1 MDTETKDPETK
12 DPEINEDNK
21 ILLKLGDII
30 EIDAPTN
37 TDINDQTFIIDYID
51 QSIIVLLNVSNLKY
65 TQLNVNDEGHIT
77 DESIHTIYLLNRSDE
92 EGYARQNGLLPKIW
106 LDIHIG
112 GEFPTIIT
120 GEITNLEQDMIEVT
134 TFPDLTVV
142 YIDFGYQGI
151 PRNIPFE
158 KFEIRP
164 KPAVVPKG
172 KSLNELRD
180 DFEEG
185 EVSDEE
191 GPSMSYSSTGEMVI
205 DMPEG
210 ALPDRDINDILD
222 SAFLSA
228 DDIVFGEELEDVT
241 QLVEL
246 PENQRKY
253 GIEVQAND
261 LMDELLSTIPNSQR
275 SKELLGKIHDLIE
288 RFKQV
293 RSLFSRFD
301 ENGNVIGYIQLGALH
316 KPLIERIQK
325 LDTKIKWVIPVV
337 KQKRFMYGGGSKDDE
352 LYDDVNFANIDEELK
367 QTDELF
373 DNYKKSTL
381 PTITNK
387 YENLY
392 SKIDDLLSPVSPEKC
407 DDCLVSEIEV
417 FTNLDS
423 IINNL
428 DDFYSTSNKTNKRA
442 ELDTLVKQRFVIQRY
457 NLGMNIKSKTILR
470 SGKIVYVNKPMTP
483 NDKISINSLLILP
496 EPVVKFSHIDLPGTN
511 LITKSNLHM
520 NYLSI
525 FRLLKEKT
533 EVNSHIVDNLEREI
547 KYLDYNDDDEKDKN
561 NKDKDK
567 DNKNDSMPEFLS
579 NLKEYSLD
587 ESLQDKPDKF
597 RNFLNVIVPK
607 TRLIFRLIRKYIK
620 DKLSLVEIVK
630 ELEPF
635 MIYSQDITYQQYNE
649 IRFYIKNRIM
659 ALKKDFADK
668 TAIFRNMRKI
678 NYGISPFVNK
688 IKNIMTDN
696 KEFFHMFEDAYNM
709 KNINMDTMSNSELLT
724 KIITLDGARLF
735 SDIITT
741 MVIKILSTPEILD
754 AVKPANID
762 DMSGAEKIRYS
773 DCARRYLTKKYE
785 KLADLRADNGV
796 DDVFYDKE
804 FDNTPYNII
813 DAYRSEQKDMEPVI
827 FSEFLTKSLI
837 HKHEI
842 PEKEASE
849 LAATLIEGKRRVKN
863 GEFAVLELTI
873 PITEKKRHQFATLD
887 EEDFA
892 KQDMVS
898 REFFRRSKNNWIHET
913 SISEEAFLDTNTI
926 FCNITDDCFQNQK
939 KNVCESTTYAKSRL
953 NELEKKRMQDEFD
966 GRINESIEKMDE
978 AIKITLK
985 TDFKNIIKKMRLLEL
1000 QREKYNN
1007 VAYEIGK
1014 YTKNENAPGVVSP
1027 HTKLRDMI
1035 HSQDDFQK
1043 RQNDLVKFV
1052 DMFCREPMLD
1062 ELKED
1067 IQWLYCKDTNTKLV
1081 PQSIYKLARVF
1092 ISGGDYV
1099 AKLDA
1104 ICRTNGIMSDDGDSI
1119 VDKFS
1124 GYVLRKIDFASED
1137 GFNEEGF
1144 RIISN
1149 EIMEDDLE
1157 TKLSKVLNTTAATN
1171 KLASTSAIFE
1181 NEKNQIVYNII
1192 VTVCNNIGIPIETI
1206 QDFVLRTVDEL
1217 MEKNIQ
1223 SEEIY
1228 EQRAQLLEKKKG
1240 VRPIPYEIYKNRLM
1254 FWIIGSCVLI
1264 SIQTA
1269 VPSFQV
1275 KKTFPGCVRSFSGF
1289 PLDGGVED
1297 LSGIE
1302 YIACTLYKSKSS
1314 ISPWNSI
1321 ERLDVAAYVTKIRET
1336 IEKLV
1341 LPERSDINEMY
1352 VKKRE
1357 FILLHPNE
1365 IVPEEHSINRWK
1377 LFLPPIVPVGTILHL
1392 HGVSDEFEKEIVNL
1406 VNKEHRDQRRY
1417 LGIVQQKI
1425 IQYGYAI
1432 VDEINKIVK
1441 SKDALLKTSSQI
1453 PFLENACCNT
1463 GDLIPMQYF
1472 INENPN
1478 INAHIKLIKKH
1489 TEIIHTYRE
1498 ISSPYTYHHQE
1509 FTGIHYSIVTDATR
1523 VENIYDAYFHYCN
1536 FNNDIPIPGEYR
1548 TVCPE
1553 KPPFGYKKEMSLM
1566 DKIEFLK
1573 INGKQYTE
1581 ENLQQLM
1588 VLVRAKNIVEI
1599 GNPMIYQQVDVI
1611 RDLLD
1616 RFEHNESLVIDA
1628 NFRKHLGN
1636 VLSGFHPQRMV
1647 EEPRPEL
1654 DKFKDYLV
1662 KANERMYYAI
1672 VNFIDKHA
1680 NLSDSAFGTFQDWLL
1695 NIFQISDI
1703 EKDPIAFRDMLYKKI
1718 QYVKNSIYFMS
1729 KVLPTMILNQKIY
1742 DRIPEHW
1749 DLADVHN
1756 RDLENFVQEYWK
1768 KIQFFFGDTVLNQLF
1783 IEIQTRLLDVYSL
1796 MMELPVYSPIFK
1808 HDHVYHSLFDTET
1821 IYFIYTYFL
1830 YTTLY
1835 EYIVCAE
1842 SSDLLKTDIEH
1853 KKQERRQDIQAQSE
1867 ESNISS
1873 SVMQGMSENLADY
1886 DTDMQEIN
1894 IRIGNQDELKSRV
1907 SQLLMTFVDMEKE
1920 NMTNLMT
1927 YDEIAKKIGLSK
1939 KQEKKRLTDYLGNM
1953 PLDEREIEDQFK
1965 KYKMGRWN
1973 VGLQKGLVEYDADVY
1988 LREREEVGME
1998 EMNFRNAASLS
2009 YDVDELDAEDGR
2021 DIAAQ
2026 HDTEG
2031 VDFSEYG
2038 ENYQDGEYYAEDR
2051 DPDDFPE

>member
-1 MDTETKDPETK
+1 MIIYIMDSETKDP
-12 DPEINEDNK
+12 NEDNK

-51 QSIIVLLNVSNLKY
+51 QSIIVLLNVANLKY
-65 TQLNVNDEGHIT
+65 TQLTVDEAGHIT
-77 DESIHTIYLLNRSDE
+77 DESIHTIYLLNRSEE
-92 EGYARQNGLLPKIW
+92 EGYARQNGLLPKTW
-106 LDIHIG
+106 VDIHIG

-134 TFPDLTVV
+134 TFPDLTVI
-142 YIDFGYQGI
+142 YIDFGYQGV

-164 KPAVVPKG
+164 KPAVVPKN
-172 KSLNELRD
+172 KSLDELRD
-180 DFEEG
+180 ADFEEEG
-185 EVSDEE
+185 EELEEE
-191 GPSMSYSSTGEMVI
+191 GKPSMSYSANGEMVI

-228 DDIVFGEELEDVT
+228 EDIVFGEELEDVT
-241 QLVEL
+241 QVVEL
-246 PENQRKY
+246 PESQRKY

-293 RSLFSRFD
+293 RKLFSKFD

-325 LDTKIKWVIPVV
+325 LDTKIKWVLPVV
-337 KQKRFMYGGGSKDDE
+337 KQRRFMYGGGRKDDE
-352 LYDDVNFANIDEELK
+352 LYDDVNFADIGEELA

-373 DNYKKSTL
+373 DSYKKSTL

-392 SKIDDLLSPVSPEKC
+392 SKIDTLHSPITPEKC
-407 DDCLVSEIEV
+407 EDCLTSEQEV

-428 DDFYSTSNKTNKRA
+428 DDFYSTSNKTNKRD
-442 ELDTLVKQRFVIQRY
+442 EMDTLTKTRFVIQRY
-457 NLGMNIKSKTILR
+457 NLGMNIKTKTILK
-470 SGKIVYVNKPMTP
+470 SGKIVYVNKQMTS
-483 NDKISINSLLILP
+483 NDKMSINSLLVLP

-511 LITKSNLHM
+511 LMTKANLHM
-520 NYLSI
+520 NYLSL
-525 FRLLKEKT
+525 FRLLKENT
-533 EVNSHIVDNLEREI
+533 EVNSHIVDNLDKEI
-547 KYLDYNDDDEKDKN
+547 KYLEYDENDDTARAAEGEK
-561 NKDKDK
+561 
-567 DNKNDSMPEFLS
+567 SESETLPEFLS

-597 RNFLNVIVPK
+597 HKFLNTIVPK

-649 IRFYIKNRIM
+649 IRFYIKNKIL

-668 TAIFRNMRKI
+668 TAIFRNLRKI
-678 NYGISPFVNK
+678 NYGTAPAVNQ
-688 IKNIMTDN
+688 IKHIMNDN
-696 KEFFHMFEDAYNM
+696 KELFHMFEDAYNM
-709 KNINMDTMSNSELLT
+709 KNTNMDAMSNSELLT
-724 KIITLDGARLF
+724 KIGVLDGSRLF

-741 MVIKILSTPEILD
+741 MVIKVLSTPEILD

-762 DMSGAEKIRYS
+762 DMSESEKIRSS
-773 DCARRYLTKKYE
+773 DCSRRYLTKKYE
-785 KLADLRADNGV
+785 KLADLRADNGEAE
-796 DDVFYDKE
+796 VFYDKE
-804 FDNTPYNII
+804 FDTTAYSII
-813 DAYRSEQKDMEPVI
+813 EAYRSEQKEMEPVI
-827 FSEFLTKSLI
+827 FLEFLAKTLI

-842 PEKEASE
+842 PEKEAAE
-849 LAATLIEGKRRVKN
+849 LAATLVEGKRRVKN
-863 GEFAVLELTI
+863 GEFAVLELTV
-873 PITEKKRHQFATLD
+873 PASEKKRGQFAIL
-887 EEDFA
+887 EEEGEFVNQDF
-892 KQDMVS
+892 VS
-898 REFFRRSKNNWIHET
+898 REFFRRSKNHWIHDT

-939 KNVCESTTYAKSRL
+939 KNVCESSAYAKNRL
-953 NELEKKRMQDEFD
+953 SELEKKRMRDEFD
-966 GRINESIEKMDE
+966 SRISESIEKMDE
-978 AIKITLK
+978 AIKATLK
-985 TDFKNIIKKMRLLEL
+985 TDFKNIIKITRLLEL

-1007 VAYEIGK
+1007 IAYEIGR
-1014 YTKNENAPGVVSP
+1014 YTKNDHAPGVESP
-1027 HTKLRDMI
+1027 HVKLRDMI
-1035 HSQDDFQK
+1035 ISQDDFQK
-1043 RQNDLVKFV
+1043 KQNDLVKFV

-1092 ISGGDYV
+1092 ISGGDYT

-1104 ICRTNGIMSDDGDSI
+1104 ICRTNGVLSDDGDSI
-1119 VDKFS
+1119 VDKAS
-1124 GYVLRKIDFASED
+1124 GYVLRKIDFATEE
-1137 GFNEEGF
+1137 GFTEEGF
-1144 RIISN
+1144 RIVSH

-1157 TKLSKVLNTTAATN
+1157 TKLTKALNTTAATN
-1171 KLASTSAIFE
+1171 KLAKTNAIFE
-1181 NEKNQIVYNII
+1181 NEKNQIIYNIV
-1192 VTVCNNIGIPIETI
+1192 VTVCNNIGVPVESI
-1206 QDFVLRTVDEL
+1206 QEFVLRTVDEL
-1217 MEKNIQ
+1217 MEKHIQ

-1228 EQRAQLLEKKKG
+1228 EQRAALLEKKKG

-1254 FWIIGSCVLI
+1254 FWMIGSCILI
-1264 SIQTA
+1264 AIQTA

-1289 PLDGGVED
+1289 PLAGGVED

-1336 IEKLV
+1336 IEKLI

-1352 VKKRE
+1352 VRKRE
-1357 FILLHPNE
+1357 FMILNPNE
-1365 IVPEEHSINRWK
+1365 IVPEEHSIEKWK
-1377 LFLPPIVPVGTILHL
+1377 LFLPPIVPVGSIQHL
-1392 HGVSDEFEKEIVNL
+1392 RGVSDEFEKEIINL

-1425 IQYGYAI
+1425 IQHGYAI

-1441 SKDALLKTSSQI
+1441 SKDTLLKTSSQI

-1463 GDLIPMQYF
+1463 GNLIPMQYF

-1478 INAHIKLIKKH
+1478 ISAYIKLVQKH
-1489 TEIIHTYRE
+1489 AEIMQSYRE
-1498 ISSPYTYHHQE
+1498 ISSPFTYHHPD

-1536 FNNDIPIPGEYR
+1536 FDNDLPIPEEYR
-1548 TVCPE
+1548 AVCPE
-1553 KPPFGYKKEMSLM
+1553 KPPLGYKKEMSLM

-1588 VLVRAKNIVEI
+1588 VLVRAKNRVEI
-1599 GNPMIYQQVDVI
+1599 GNPLVYEQVDVI

-1616 RFEHNESLVIDA
+1616 RFDRGESLVIDA
-1628 NFRKHLGN
+1628 NFRKHLGR

-1672 VNFIDKHA
+1672 VNFMDKNG
-1680 NLSDSAFGTFQDWLL
+1680 NLSDSAFGSFQDWLL
-1695 NIFQISDI
+1695 NVFQISDL
-1703 EKDPIAFRDMLYKKI
+1703 ETDPVAFRDMLYKKV

-1729 KVLPTMILNQKIY
+1729 RVLPTMILNQKIY

-1749 DLADVHN
+1749 DLADVHT
-1756 RDLENFVQEYWK
+1756 RDLENFVQDYWK
-1768 KIQFFFGDTVLNQLF
+1768 KIQIFFGDAVLSQLF
-1783 IEIQTRLLDVYSL
+1783 REIQTRLLDVYSL
-1796 MMELPVYSPIFK
+1796 VMELPVYSPIFK

-1842 SSDLLKTDIEH
+1842 SPDLLKTDVEH
-1853 KKQERRQDIQAQSE
+1853 KKQERRQDIQEQVD
-1867 ESNISS
+1867 ESNAAT
-1873 SVMQGMSENLADY
+1873 SVIQGMDENLADY
-1886 DTDMQEIN
+1886 DADIQEID

-1907 SQLLMTFVDMEKE
+1907 SQLLLAFVDLEKE

-1973 VGLQKGLVEYDADVY
+1973 VGLQRGLVEYDADVY
-1988 LREREEVGME
+1988 LREREEVAME
-1998 EMNFRNAASLS
+1998 EMNFRNAAASM
-2009 YDVDELDAEDGR
+2009 YDVEQLETEAGREMAAEQDGEGF
-2021 DIAAQ
+2021 DI
-2026 HDTEG
+2026 
-2031 VDFSEYG
+2031 SEYG